1 MINLLHACRAS
12 PLVHKPAA
20 PASVDLRHCSTWMKF
35 CELHHDDHTTVV
47 FLCGGG
53 VQVAEVCSYI
63 AAFGHKVVLAWRGVV
78 GGGLESFISR
88 MSGLVRPKS
97 LIYRKNV
104 TLDM

>member
-1 MINLLHACRAS
+1 M
-12 PLVHKPAA
+12 
-20 PASVDLRHCSTWMKF
+20 
-35 CELHHDDHTTVV
+35 
-47 FLCGGG
+47 
-53 VQVAEVCSYI
+53 QVAEVCSYI